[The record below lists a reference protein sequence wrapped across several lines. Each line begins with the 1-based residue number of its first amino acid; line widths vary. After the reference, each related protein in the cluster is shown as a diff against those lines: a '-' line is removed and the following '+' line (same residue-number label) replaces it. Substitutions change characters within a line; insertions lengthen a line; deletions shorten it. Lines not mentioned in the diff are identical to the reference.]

1 MVEAGQI
8 TDRNNGL
15 PRARGKARAEY
26 LRRDSCVSGKECDGT
41 LQEVDLHRSNKVVPQ
56 VNTLSL
62 IEDRVYFLQRHFHQ
76 KASAEDAANA
86 AGRRQRMKGEKMKKL
101 LVILLALAMT
111 VMMFTGCAKESGT
124 AETDGD
130 TYKIGIVQ
138 MMEHPSLNT
147 IRESI
152 IEGLAEEG
160 FVDGENIEIIY
171 QNGQNDMTTMQNIAQ
186 TFVGEEVDVIVAIA
200 TQAAQASL
208 AETTD
213 IPIVFA
219 AITDPVG
226 AGLVE
231 SLDAPG
237 GNVTGTS
244 DEISAADIM
253 DLAQQITPG
262 FKTIGAL
269 YNIGE
274 DNSESVISDLKEYAS
289 ANGFEVIESTVTNT
303 SEVQQAAQYLA
314 DKADVVFSPIDN
326 TVASSM
332 ALAADVFNEAG
343 IPFYVSADSMVADG
357 GLATYGIDYTVL
369 GKETAGMV
377 AEVLRGADPASM
389 AVRKMSE
396 MSIYINTDTAE
407 ALGIEI
413 PQDILDQNKLE
424 G

>member
-1 MVEAGQI
+1 
-8 TDRNNGL
+8 
-15 PRARGKARAEY
+15 
-26 LRRDSCVSGKECDGT
+26 
-41 LQEVDLHRSNKVVPQ
+41 
-56 VNTLSL
+56 
-62 IEDRVYFLQRHFHQ
+62 
-76 KASAEDAANA
+76 
-86 AGRRQRMKGEKMKKL
+86 MKKL

-124 AETDGD
+124 EETDGD

-274 DNSESVISDLKEYAS
+274 DNSESVISDLKEYAA
-289 ANGFEVIESTVTNT
+289 ANGFEVVESTVTNT

-332 ALAADVFNEAG
+332 ALAADVFNKAG

-413 PQDILDQNKLE
+413 SQDILDQNKLE

>member
-1 MVEAGQI
+1 
-8 TDRNNGL
+8 
-15 PRARGKARAEY
+15 
-26 LRRDSCVSGKECDGT
+26 
-41 LQEVDLHRSNKVVPQ
+41 
-56 VNTLSL
+56 
-62 IEDRVYFLQRHFHQ
+62 
-76 KASAEDAANA
+76 
-86 AGRRQRMKGEKMKKL
+86 MKKL
-101 LVILLALAMT
+101 LVILLALAMP

-152 IEGLAEEG
+152 IEGLAEKG

-274 DNSESVISDLKEYAS
+274 DNSESVISDLKEYAA
-289 ANGFEVIESTVTNT
+289 ANGFEVVESTVTNT

-413 PQDILDQNKLE
+413 SQDILDQNKLE

>member
-1 MVEAGQI
+1 
-8 TDRNNGL
+8 
-15 PRARGKARAEY
+15 
-26 LRRDSCVSGKECDGT
+26 
-41 LQEVDLHRSNKVVPQ
+41 
-56 VNTLSL
+56 
-62 IEDRVYFLQRHFHQ
+62 
-76 KASAEDAANA
+76 
-86 AGRRQRMKGEKMKKL
+86 MKKL
-101 LVILLALAMT
+101 LVILLALAMP

-274 DNSESVISDLKEYAS
+274 DNSESVISDLKEYAA
-289 ANGFEVIESTVTNT
+289 ANGFEVVESTVTNT

-413 PQDILDQNKLE
+413 SQDILDQNKLE